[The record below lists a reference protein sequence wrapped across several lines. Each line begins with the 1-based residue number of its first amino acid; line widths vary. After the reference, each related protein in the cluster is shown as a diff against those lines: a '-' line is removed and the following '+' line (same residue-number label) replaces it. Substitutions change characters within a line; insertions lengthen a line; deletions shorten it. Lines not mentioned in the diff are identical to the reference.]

1 MREQVLYAEYGVE
14 VIKLESASADFIAS
28 LFKLGIEDIDA
39 KVFEHLILAYQSGN
53 CNFDIE
59 DSIGHYLRS
68 VYKSVSYN
76 LDKVKNQELLDV
88 IAKYS
93 VFFDKMIA
101 QYDSV
106 FDKTHYYIPRPLFNS
121 DDGRIDA
128 MFFDNCLMIPLDFFS
143 VSEYYAACNILYHVG
158 IINMWY
164 MPLIEI
170 VLDSRFSKYREYYHV
185 SDEVSMLL
193 RRI

>member
-68 VYKSVSYN
+68 VYKRVSSN
-76 LDKVKNQELLDV
+76 IDNVKNQELLDV

-93 VFFDKMIA
+93 VFFESIVTN
-101 QYDSV
+101 YDEV
-106 FDKTHYYIPRPLFNS
+106 FDEKIFIPRWLFDIGSGAIDKVFLEDCPL
-121 DDGRIDA
+121 
-128 MFFDNCLMIPLDFFS
+128 IPWDFFS
-143 VSEYYAACNILYHVG
+143 VSEYYAACNILNIVG
-158 IINMWY
+158 VLDMWY
-164 MPLIEI
+164 LPLLDI
-170 VLDSRFSKYREYYHV
+170 VRNSRFTNNREYYNI
-185 SDEVSMLL
+185 SDKVDDLL
-193 RRI
+193 KLS